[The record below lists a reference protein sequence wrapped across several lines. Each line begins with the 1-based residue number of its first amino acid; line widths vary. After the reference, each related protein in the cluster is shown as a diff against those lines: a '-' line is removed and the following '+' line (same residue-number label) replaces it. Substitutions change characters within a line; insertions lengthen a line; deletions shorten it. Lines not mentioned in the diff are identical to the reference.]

1 MGLFEEIQRKGNTI
15 IIVTHE
21 EDIAQHAHR
30 IVRMKDGMIG
40 EDILNHAIRKASEEL
55 KHLKPEI

>member
-1 MGLFEEIQRKGNTI
+1 MGLLHDIHKSGNTI

-30 IVRMKDGMIG
+30 IIRLRDGVI
-40 EDILNHAIRKASEEL
+40 ESDTVNPNIRVYQKS
-55 KHLKPEI
+55 